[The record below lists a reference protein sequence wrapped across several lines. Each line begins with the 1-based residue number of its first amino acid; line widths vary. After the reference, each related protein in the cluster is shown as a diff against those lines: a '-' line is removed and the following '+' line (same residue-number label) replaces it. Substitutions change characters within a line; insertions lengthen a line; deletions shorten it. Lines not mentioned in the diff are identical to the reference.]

1 MLDNTQV
8 RPHNLTLDNR
18 KLLSLSGVVDVQGFD
33 EETVNI
39 VTTLGV
45 LIVKGSSLHISKLS
59 LETAEVVIDGEIS
72 SMHYLAGS
80 EKKSIMARIF
90 K

>member
-1 MLDNTQV
+1 MQEQKSS
-8 RPHNLTLDNR
+8 RPHMLTLDNR
-18 KLLSLSGVVDVQGFD
+18 RILSLSGVLDVQGFD

-45 LIVKGSSLHISKLS
+45 LIVKGTALHISKLS
-59 LETAEVVIDGEIS
+59 LETSEVVIDGEIS
-72 SMHYLAGS
+72 SLHYLAGS
-80 EKKSIMARIF
+80 EKKGLMARLF

>member
-1 MLDNTQV
+1 MQDNLST
-8 RPHNLTLDNR
+8 RPHMLTLENR
-18 KLLSLSGVVDVQGFD
+18 KLLSLSGVLDVQGFD

-39 VTTLGV
+39 VTTMGV
-45 LIVKGSSLHISKLS
+45 LIVKGNSMHISKLS
-59 LETAEVVIDGEIS
+59 LETSEVTIDGEIS

-80 EKKSIMARIF
+80 EKKGFMARIF

>member
-1 MLDNTQV
+1 MQDNLST
-8 RPHNLTLDNR
+8 RPHMLTLENR
-18 KLLSLSGVVDVQGFD
+18 KLLSLSGVLDVQGFD

-39 VTTLGV
+39 VTTMGV
-45 LIVKGSSLHISKLS
+45 LIVKGYSLHISKLS
-59 LETAEVVIDGEIS
+59 LETSEVTIDGEIS

-80 EKKSIMARIF
+80 EKKGFMARIF

>member
-1 MLDNTQV
+1 MLENSQAK
-8 RPHNLTLDNR
+8 PHSLTLDNR
-18 KLLSLSGVVDVQGFD
+18 KVLSLNGVLDVQGFD

-59 LETAEVVIDGEIS
+59 LETSEVIIDGEIS

-80 EKKSIMARIF
+80 EKKSFMARIF

>member
-1 MLDNTQV
+1 MQEQT
-8 RPHNLTLDNR
+8 RTASHTLTLENR
-18 KLLSLSGVVDVQGFD
+18 QILNLSGVTDVQGFD

-39 VTTLGV
+39 VTTMGV

-59 LETAEVVIDGEIS
+59 LDTSEVSIDGEIS
-72 SMHYLAGS
+72 SLHYLKGS
-80 EKKSIMARIF
+80 EKKSFMARLF

>member
-1 MLDNTQV
+1 MQDNLST
-8 RPHNLTLDNR
+8 RPHMLTLENR
-18 KLLSLSGVVDVQGFD
+18 KLLSLSGVLDVQGFD

-39 VTTLGV
+39 VTTMGV
-45 LIVKGSSLHISKLS
+45 LIVKGNSLHISKLS
-59 LETAEVVIDGEIS
+59 LETSEVTIDGEIS

-80 EKKSIMARIF
+80 EKKGFMARIF

>member
-1 MLDNTQV
+1 MQDNLSS
-8 RPHNLTLDNR
+8 RPHVLSLDNR
-18 KLLSLSGVVDVQGFD
+18 KLLSLTGVLDVQGFD

-45 LIVKGSSLHISKLS
+45 LIVKGNSLHISKLS
-59 LETAEVVIDGEIS
+59 LETSEVSIDGEIS

-80 EKKSIMARIF
+80 EKKSFMARIF

>member
-1 MLDNTQV
+1 MQDNLST
-8 RPHNLTLDNR
+8 RPHMLTLENR
-18 KLLSLSGVVDVQGFD
+18 KLLSLSGVLDVQGFD

-39 VTTLGV
+39 VTTMGV
-45 LIVKGSSLHISKLS
+45 LIVKGDSLHISKLS
-59 LETAEVVIDGEIS
+59 LETSEVTIDGEIS

-80 EKKSIMARIF
+80 EKKGFMARIF

>member
-1 MLDNTQV
+1 MQDNLST
-8 RPHNLTLDNR
+8 RPHMLTLENR
-18 KLLSLSGVVDVQGFD
+18 KLLALSGVLDVQGFD

-39 VTTLGV
+39 VTTMGV
-45 LIVKGSSLHISKLS
+45 LIVKGNSLHISKLS
-59 LETAEVVIDGEIS
+59 LETSEVTIDGEIS

-80 EKKSIMARIF
+80 EKKGFMARIF

>member
-1 MLDNTQV
+1 MIENSQV
-8 RPHNLTLDNR
+8 KSHTLTLDNR
-18 KLLSLSGVVDVQGFD
+18 KVLSLKGVLDVQGFD

-59 LETAEVVIDGEIS
+59 LETSEVMVDGEIS
-72 SMHYLAGS
+72 SLHYLAGS
-80 EKKSIMARIF
+80 EKKSFMARIF

>member
-1 MLDNTQV
+1 MQENLSN
-8 RPHNLTLDNR
+8 RPHMLTLENR
-18 KLLSLSGVVDVQGFD
+18 KLLSLTGVLDVQGFD

-59 LETAEVVIDGEIS
+59 LETSEVSIDGEIS

-80 EKKSIMARIF
+80 EKKRLMSRIF

>member
-1 MLDNTQV
+1 MQEQKSFK
-8 RPHNLTLDNR
+8 PHNLTLENR
-18 KLLSLSGVVDVQGFD
+18 KILSLNGVLDVQGFD

-59 LETAEVVIDGEIS
+59 LETSEVIIDGEIYAL
-72 SMHYLAGS
+72 HYLAGT
-80 EKKSIMARIF
+80 EKKGFMARLF

>member
-1 MLDNTQV
+1 MQENTAH
-8 RPHNLTLDNR
+8 RPHCLTLDNR
-18 KLLSLSGVVDVQGFD
+18 KVLSLNGVLDVQGFD

-39 VTTLGV
+39 VTTLGM
-45 LIVKGSSLHISKLS
+45 LIVKGNSLHISKLS
-59 LETAEVVIDGEIS
+59 LETSEVIIDGEIS

-80 EKKSIMARIF
+80 EKKGFMARLF

>member
-1 MLDNTQV
+1 MQENTAN
-8 RPHNLTLDNR
+8 RPHTLTLDNR
-18 KLLSLSGVVDVQGFD
+18 RILSLSGVLDVQGFD

-59 LETAEVVIDGEIS
+59 LETSEVVIDGEIH

-80 EKKSIMARIF
+80 EKKSFMSRIF
-90 K
+90 R

>member
-1 MLDNTQV
+1 MQDNFSS
-8 RPHNLTLDNR
+8 RPHQLILDNR
-18 KLLSLSGVVDVQGFD
+18 KLLSLTGVLDVQGFD

-59 LETAEVVIDGEIS
+59 LETSEVTVDGEIS

-80 EKKSIMARIF
+80 EKKGFMARIF

>member
-1 MLDNTQV
+1 MNESTAN
-8 RPHNLTLDNR
+8 RPHALTLDNR
-18 KLLSLSGVVDVQGFD
+18 RILSLSGVLDVQGFD
-33 EETVNI
+33 EETVNV

-45 LIVKGSSLHISKLS
+45 LIIKGTSLHISKLS
-59 LETAEVVIDGEIS
+59 LETSEVVIDGEIS

-80 EKKSIMARIF
+80 EKKGLMARIF

>member
-1 MLDNTQV
+1 MNENISG
-8 RPHNLTLDNR
+8 RPHTLTLDNR
-18 KLLSLSGVVDVQGFD
+18 HILSLSGVLDVQGFD

-59 LETAEVVIDGEIS
+59 LETSEVVIDGEIS

-80 EKKSIMARIF
+80 EKKSFMARIF

>member
-1 MLDNTQV
+1 MNENV
-8 RPHNLTLDNR
+8 ANRPHTLSLDNR
-18 KLLSLSGVVDVQGFD
+18 HILSLSGVTDVQGFD

-45 LIVKGSSLHISKLS
+45 LIVKGRSLHISKLS
-59 LETAEVVIDGEIS
+59 LETSEVVIDGEVS

-80 EKKSIMARIF
+80 EKKGIMARIF

>member
-1 MLDNTQV
+1 MLENTQV
-8 RPHNLTLDNR
+8 RPHTLTLDNR
-18 KLLSLSGVVDVQGFD
+18 KVLSLNGVLDVQGFD

-45 LIVKGSSLHISKLS
+45 LIVKGASLHISKLS
-59 LETAEVVIDGEIS
+59 LETSEVVIDGEIS

-80 EKKSIMARIF
+80 EKKSLMSRIF

>member
-1 MLDNTQV
+1 MLDNSQAK
-8 RPHNLTLDNR
+8 PHSLILDNR
-18 KLLSLSGVVDVQGFD
+18 KALSLNGVLDVQGFD

-59 LETAEVVIDGEIS
+59 LETSEVIIDGEIS

>member
-1 MLDNTQV
+1 MQEKLSD
-8 RPHNLTLDNR
+8 RPHALTLENR
-18 KLLSLSGVVDVQGFD
+18 KLLSLTGVLDVQGFD

-45 LIVKGSSLHISKLS
+45 LIIKGSLLHISKLS
-59 LETAEVVIDGEIS
+59 LETSEVTIDGEIA

-80 EKKSIMARIF
+80 EKKSLMARIF

>member
-1 MLDNTQV
+1 MNENIAN
-8 RPHNLTLDNR
+8 RPHTLSLDNR
-18 KLLSLSGVVDVQGFD
+18 HILSLSGVTDVQGFD

-45 LIVKGSSLHISKLS
+45 LIVKGRSLHISKLS
-59 LETAEVVIDGEIS
+59 LETSEVVIDGEVS

-80 EKKSIMARIF
+80 EKKGLMARIF